1 MRMVIDADPE
11 IGSFFRTGSLMTKFM
26 IETKYARRLDSSGR
40 LVIPIR
46 LREELG
52 LEIGETYT
60 FYKQEIDGE
69 TYLCIKC
76 GEDPVTK
83 AKKLLA
89 EKGYE
94 ITDTSAGR

>member
-11 IGSFFRTGSLMTKFM
+11 GGSFFRTGSLMTKFM

-69 TYLCIKC
+69 IYLCIKC

-94 ITDTSAGR
+94 VKEG